1 MTTISLKL
9 PATLIARLKVEAR
22 NRRKSQSAVIR
33 ECLEQGLSE
42 KHSGRKPSFHELAQ
56 DLCGSASSGTRD
68 LATNSK
74 YLAGLGK

>member
-22 NRRKSQSAVIR
+22 NRRKSKSAVIR
-33 ECLEQGLSE
+33 DCLDQGLGKSRPD
-42 KHSGRKPSFHELAQ
+42 RKPSFHELAQ
-56 DLCGSASSGTRD
+56 DLCGVGSSKVRD
-68 LATNSK
+68 LATNPK